1 MMHRSMSAAKKK
13 QGETVWAGLDWILIA
28 AVAALT
34 VLGLL
39 LVWSATSN
47 RDELTGGDS
56 TAYLA
61 KQGVNIV
68 VGAILGALV
77 AATDHRWLR
86 VWAPAVY
93 LGSVLGLLLIYVP
106 AVGATING
114 SHSWLLIGGLSI
126 QPAEFAKFGVIV
138 GMALVLA
145 ERMEGSHRNG
155 VRGSDLP
162 PALMIAAVP
171 ALLILAQPDLGTL
184 MVLTAIVFGVLVIA
198 GTPKRWLVGLFV
210 VAAGVI
216 GAAIVSG
223 LLEEYQL
230 LRFSAFTDPTLDPR
244 GAGYNTMQARIA
256 IGNGGVL
263 GQGLFNGSQTQS
275 GFVPE
280 QHTDFVFTVA
290 GEELGLLGAGVIV
303 ALFAIVLWRGLRIA
317 RHAHDSFGQLAAVGI
332 VVWFGFQSFQNIG
345 MCLGIMPVTGVP
357 LPFVSSGGTS
367 LFASMMAIGL
377 LLNIHRRT
385 SLRHGL
391 GVIVRSRLQRS
402 RL

>member
-1 MMHRSMSAAKKK
+1 MHRSAASKKR
-13 QGETVWAGLDWILIA
+13 GETIWTGLDWILIG

-34 VLGLL
+34 VIGAL
-39 LVWSATSN
+39 LVWSATSSH
-47 RDELTGGDS
+47 DELTGGDS
-56 TAYLA
+56 TAYLS
-61 KQGVNIV
+61 KQIVNIV
-68 VGAILGALV
+68 VGAVLGALV
-77 AATDHRWLR
+77 ASTDHRWLR
-86 VWAPAVY
+86 LWAPALY
-93 LGSVLGLLLIYVP
+93 LASIVGLLLIYVP
-106 AVGATING
+106 AIGATING

-145 ERMEGSHRNG
+145 ERIEGANRDD
-155 VRGSDLP
+155 VRASDLL
-162 PALMIAAVP
+162 PALAIAAVP

-184 MVLTAIVFGVLVIA
+184 MVLIAVVFGVLVVA
-198 GTPKRWLVGLFV
+198 GTPKRWLVGLL
-210 VAAGVI
+210 VAAAAVVGL
-216 GAAIVSG
+216 AIVSG

-256 IGNGGVL
+256 IGNGGLL
-263 GQGLFNGSQTQS
+263 GQGLFHGSQTQS

-290 GEELGLLGAGVIV
+290 GEELGLLGAGLIV
-303 ALFAIVLWRGLRIA
+303 ALFIVVLWRGLRIA
-317 RHAHDSFGQLAAVGI
+317 RNASDRFGQLAAIGI
-332 VVWFGFQSFQNIG
+332 VAWFGFQSFQNIG

-385 SLRHGL
+385 ERRHGL
-391 GVIVRSRLQRS
+391 GVVVRSRLQRS
-402 RL
+402 RF

>member
-1 MMHRSMSAAKKK
+1 MMHRSASSA
-13 QGETVWAGLDWILIA
+13 GNRGTTVWAGLDWVLIG
-28 AVAALT
+28 AVA
-34 VLGLL
+34 VLSLIGAL
-39 LVWSATSN
+39 LVWSATAN
-47 RDELTGGDS
+47 HDELTGGDS
-56 TAYLA
+56 TAYLS

-68 VGAILGALV
+68 VGAVLGALV

-93 LGSVLGLLLIYVP
+93 LGSILGLLLIYVP
-106 AVGATING
+106 SIGATING

-155 VRGSDLP
+155 VRGSDLL
-162 PALMIAAVP
+162 PALAIAVVP

-184 MVLTAIVFGVLVIA
+184 MVLTAIVFGVLVVA
-198 GTPKRWLVGLFV
+198 GTPKRWLLGLLV
-210 VAAGVI
+210 AAAGVLA
-216 GAAIVSG
+216 AAIASG
-223 LLEEYQL
+223 VLEEYQL

-256 IGNGGVL
+256 IGNGGVF
-263 GQGLFNGSQTQS
+263 GQGLFDGSQTQS

-290 GEELGLLGAGVIV
+290 GEELGLLGAGAVIV
-303 ALFAIVLWRGLRIA
+303 LFAIVLWRGLRIA

-402 RL
+402 RF

>member
-1 MMHRSMSAAKKK
+1 MHRSAARKR
-13 QGETVWAGLDWILIA
+13 GETIWTGLDWILIG

-34 VLGLL
+34 LLGAL
-39 LVWSATSN
+39 LVWSATSS

-56 TAYLA
+56 TAYLS
-61 KQGVNIV
+61 KQGINVIV
-68 VGAILGALV
+68 GTVLGALV

-86 VWAPAVY
+86 VWAPVVY
-93 LGSVLGLLLIYVP
+93 LGSILGLALIYVP
-106 AVGATING
+106 SIGATING

-145 ERMEGSHRNG
+145 ERTEGGLRDG
-155 VRGSDLP
+155 VRGSDLV
-162 PALMIAAVP
+162 PALAIAAVP
-171 ALLILAQPDLGTL
+171 ALLILLQPDLGTL
-184 MVLTAIVFGVLVIA
+184 MVLIAVVFGVLAVA
-198 GTPKRWLVGLFV
+198 GTPKRWLVGLLA
-210 VAAGVI
+210 VAAVAI
-216 GAAIVSG
+216 GAAIASG
-223 LLEEYQL
+223 VLEEYQL
-230 LRFSAFTDPTLDPR
+230 ERFSAFTDPTLDPR

-256 IGNGGVL
+256 IGNGGVF
-263 GQGLFNGSQTQS
+263 GQGLFDGSQTQA

-290 GEELGLLGAGVIV
+290 GEELGLVGAGVIIV
-303 ALFAIVLWRGLRIA
+303 LFALILWRGLRIA
-317 RHAHDSFGQLAAVGI
+317 RHAHDFFGQLAAIGI
-332 VVWFGFQSFQNIG
+332 VVWFGFQAFQNIG

-367 LFASMMAIGL
+367 LFASMMAVGL

-385 SLRHGL
+385 ERRHGL

-402 RL
+402 RF